1 MRRERGGAAQ
11 ERARDPC
18 RDRERL
24 VDRQR
29 RELHGVVPQLEQR
42 KRVARGRAVE
52 PVRGLRGHRA
62 EKPCGGG
69 PVETVEDE
77 RRQSGAFEQRRLV
90 RAHPEEHGDGI
101 GDQPAHGE
109 EHRLRARAVEP
120 VRVVDHDEQR
130 LVLGVGR
137 QQAERRRPHREPV
150 ARVPGTEGERA
161 LERRSLRRRDRRDR
175 AEGRPQ
181 QLEQAGERDV
191 RLRLDPARAQDA
203 QVGRALDGGVEQRR
217 LPDPRLADEHQH
229 AARPHARAGDEP
241 GELLELPVATEQHA
255 RRRLGAHLMRWKR
268 AAPSFGAQPTKE
280 GTMAT
285 LENPTAIDGAKLEAF
300 VFRAVDEVGA
310 TLNAALVVMGDKL
323 GLYRAL
329 AGAGPLT
336 PDELASRTGTAERY
350 VREWLNNQAA
360 GGYVEYDPE
369 TGRYLLPPEQA
380 MALTDES
387 SPAYIPGFFQIAIGS
402 VLDSPRITE
411 VVRTGEGIGWHDHV
425 HDVHE
430 GCERFFRPGYNA
442 NLIASWLPALD
453 GVVEKL
459 ERGAKVADVGCGH
472 GASTILMAQAFPNS
486 TFVGSDYHDG
496 SIATARQ
503 RAEEAGV
510 ADRVSFEV
518 APAASYSGTDYDLVT
533 MFDCLHDMGDP
544 AGAARHV
551 RETLAA
557 DGTWMIV
564 EPAAGDRVEDNLNPV
579 GRAYYGFSTLLCTPA
594 SLSQEVGLALG
605 AQAGEARIRDVVT
618 SSGLTRFRRA
628 AETPF
633 NLVFEARP

>member
-1 MRRERGGAAQ
+1 
-11 ERARDPC
+11 
-18 RDRERL
+18 
-24 VDRQR
+24 
-29 RELHGVVPQLEQR
+29 
-42 KRVARGRAVE
+42 
-52 PVRGLRGHRA
+52 
-62 EKPCGGG
+62 
-69 PVETVEDE
+69 
-77 RRQSGAFEQRRLV
+77 
-90 RAHPEEHGDGI
+90 
-101 GDQPAHGE
+101 
-109 EHRLRARAVEP
+109 
-120 VRVVDHDEQR
+120 
-130 LVLGVGR
+130 
-137 QQAERRRPHREPV
+137 
-150 ARVPGTEGERA
+150 
-161 LERRSLRRRDRRDR
+161 
-175 AEGRPQ
+175 
-181 QLEQAGERDV
+181 
-191 RLRLDPARAQDA
+191 
-203 QVGRALDGGVEQRR
+203 
-217 LPDPRLADEHQH
+217 
-229 AARPHARAGDEP
+229 
-241 GELLELPVATEQHA
+241 
-255 RRRLGAHLMRWKR
+255 
-268 AAPSFGAQPTKE
+268 
-280 GTMAT
+280 MAT
-285 LENPTAIDGAKLEAF
+285 LEEPVAIDGAKLESF

-336 PDELASRTGTAERY
+336 PQELANRTGTAERY

-360 GGYVEYDPE
+360 GGYVEYDPA
-369 TGRYLLPPEQA
+369 TGRYTLPPEQA
-380 MALTDES
+380 VALTDES
-387 SPAYIPGFFQIAIGS
+387 SPAYLPGFFQIAIGS
-402 VLDSPRITE
+402 VVDSPRIIDAA
-411 VVRTGEGIGWHDHV
+411 RTGEGIGWHDHV

-442 NLIASWLPALD
+442 NLLASWLPSLD

-459 ERGAKVADVGCGH
+459 ERGIRVADVGCGH

-486 TFVGSDYHDG
+486 TFFGSDYHEG
-496 SIATARQ
+496 SIETARR

-510 ADRVSFEV
+510 ADRVTFEA
-518 APAASYSGTDYDLVT
+518 APAAGYSGRDYDLVT

-618 SSGLTRFRRA
+618 AGGLSRFRRA